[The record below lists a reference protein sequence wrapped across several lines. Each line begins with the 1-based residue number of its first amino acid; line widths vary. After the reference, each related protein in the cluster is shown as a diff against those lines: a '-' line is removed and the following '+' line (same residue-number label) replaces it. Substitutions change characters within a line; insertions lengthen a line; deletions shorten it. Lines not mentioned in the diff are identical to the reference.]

1 MPWSAIVT
9 MALQIIGMVITKK
22 ANDADT
28 QKKFNDLATHLQS
41 KNLASAN
48 MKLERED
55 RLGDLRR
62 RTEENQ
68 P

>member
-9 MALQIIGMVITKK
+9 MALQVIGMVIKNH
-22 ANDADT
+22 ANDEET

-41 KNLASAN
+41 KNLASAS
-48 MKLERED
+48 MKLERDE
-55 RLGDLRR
+55 RLERLRR
-62 RTEENQ
+62 RTEDNL